1 MKNGTVLFEN
11 VRFTVITE
19 SLIRC
24 EYSKS
29 KSFLDN
35 DTLFAVNRKYNGC
48 EYTACETENTV
59 TVTTSEMS
67 LTYKTGG
74 ENKFTA
80 EKLYGTLSGKEWHY
94 GDKNEENLGGTLS
107 TLDGVEGYTKTDDG
121 ILSKDGW
128 FVYDDSE
135 NLVLENDWIKTNFYR
150 DDTDLYIF
158 SYGKNYKKRLKRCF
172 MFRANPRF
180 RENTF
185 SARGIRAGGRIRT
198 RKFSAL
204 STAMT
209 STIFRS
215 I

>member
-67 LTYKTGG
+67 LTYKAGG
-74 ENKFTA
+74 EC
-80 EKLYGTLSGKEWHY
+80 KLTYENGCNIITVSDMPVKEAV
-94 GDKNEENLGGTLS
+94 K
-107 TLDGVEGYTKTDDG
+107 V
-121 ILSKDGW
+121 
-128 FVYDDSE
+128 
-135 NLVLENDWIKTNFYR
+135 VLK
-150 DDTDLYIF
+150 
-158 SYGKNYKKRLKRCF
+158 
-172 MFRANPRF
+172 
-180 RENTF
+180 
-185 SARGIRAGGRIRT
+185 
-198 RKFSAL
+198 
-204 STAMT
+204 
-209 STIFRS
+209 
-215 I
+215 